1 MNIFGWRKNLTISEQ
16 DPTFKVRYLGNVQTS
31 VMKGD
36 GCTDRAVN
44 VIWNTY
50 TRSDHPGVE
59 MKVLLTGSGIKAY
72 TKEQGLT
79 EYRAHRISYCIAHPQ
94 FPRVFVWVY
103 RHEGRRMK
111 MELRCHAVL
120 CTSEAKARAMA
131 LRLHEKLS
139 SSLKEFLREKLR
151 KQTSRLALERTSSLP
166 KTGAVLPLRTQ
177 LLSTANNFR
186 GTPTAKAN
194 AANKLGAITED
205 SEEEEMMKVL
215 EEEEEE
221 DESEE
226 DVDDILVMRKRF
238 VLMKRASAEGRLED
252 NDNNNSTN
260 ENKNAT
266 RQQESESL
274 PVTPSSSGPRSGLFH
289 NGVEHHGI
297 VQALDLDAS
306 SPSQNLHHHHH
317 HLDSGA
323 AAVDSP
329 ASSIKDGGNALR
341 EYMAS
346 DHVISLEIGND
357 LDELRRDDQVRYC
370 LNEVEGQDSDE
381 ESAESGFH
389 DQEASNPDQDI
400 ADSERALALG
410 AGDGGEDKE
419 DEIDELTVCRFPSL
433 EGATDVL
440 KNPLSEK
447 TSL

>member
-1 MNIFGWRKNLTISEQ
+1 MNIFGWRKSLNISEQ

-59 MKVLLTGSGIKAY
+59 MKVVLTGSGIKAY

-79 EYRAHRISYCIAHPQ
+79 EYRAHRISYCIAHPL

-111 MELRCHAVL
+111 LELRCHAVL
-120 CTSEAKARAMA
+120 CTSEAKAKAMA

-177 LLSTANNFR
+177 LLSTAGNFR
-186 GTPTAKAN
+186 GTPTSKNN

-205 SEEEEMMKVL
+205 SEEEEMMRVL
-215 EEEEEE
+215 QEEEEEE
-221 DESEE
+221 GQEEEGDEEEGEE
-226 DVDDILVMRKRF
+226 DIL
-238 VLMKRASAEGRLED
+238 
-252 NDNNNSTN
+252 
-260 ENKNAT
+260 
-266 RQQESESL
+266 SESL
-274 PVTPSSSGPRSGLFH
+274 PVTPSSSGSRSSAGLFH
-289 NGVEHHGI
+289 KGAEHKDI
-297 VQALDLDAS
+297 VQALDLQHQHQHGGLAS
-306 SPSQNLHHHHH
+306 L
-317 HLDSGA
+317 GA
-323 AAVDSP
+323 AADPSDSSDP
-329 ASSIKDGGNALR
+329 SDTPGGAHLR
-341 EYMAS
+341 EYMTS

-357 LDELRRDDQVRYC
+357 LEELRRDDQVRYC
-370 LNEVEGQDSDE
+370 LNEGRGHDSDE

-400 ADSERALALG
+400 ADRERALG
-410 AGDGGEDKE
+410 AHGDGAQGDVGEGE
-419 DEIDELTVCRFPSL
+419 VGEVDELTVCRLPSL
-433 EGATDVL
+433 EEHVGV
-440 KNPLSEK
+440 KNSCSEK

>member
-1 MNIFGWRKNLTISEQ
+1 MNVSNINSFRLAPQ
-16 DPTFKVRYLGNVQTS
+16 
-31 VMKGD
+31 
-36 GCTDRAVN
+36 
-44 VIWNTY
+44 
-50 TRSDHPGVE
+50 
-59 MKVLLTGSGIKAY
+59 AY

-79 EYRAHRISYCIAHPQ
+79 EYRAHRISYCIAHPL

-120 CTSEAKARAMA
+120 CTSEAKAKAMA

-186 GTPTAKAN
+186 GTPTSKGN

-221 DESEE
+221 EEE
-226 DVDDILVMRKRF
+226 DEEVEDILVMRKKF
-238 VLMKRASAEGRLED
+238 LLMKRASAGGRLED
-252 NDNNNSTN
+252 NDNNNSSN
-260 ENKNAT
+260 DNKNTAA
-266 RQQESESL
+266 QQESESL
-274 PVTPSSSGPRSGLFH
+274 PVTPSSSGSRTAGLFH

-306 SPSQNLHHHHH
+306 PSQSHHHK
-317 HLDSGA
+317 DSGA
-323 AAVDSP
+323 AAEPSDPPV
-329 ASSIKDGGNALR
+329 KDAGNALR
-341 EYMAS
+341 EYMTA
-346 DHVISLEIGND
+346 DQVINLEIGND
-357 LDELRRDDQVRYC
+357 LEELRRDDQVRYC
-370 LNEVEGQDSDE
+370 LNEGRGHDSDE

-400 ADSERALALG
+400 ADSERALAQ
-410 AGDGGEDKE
+410 GGPEDKQQKE
-419 DEIDELTVCRFPSL
+419 DIDELTVCRFPSL
-433 EGATDVL
+433 EDPNVV
-440 KNPLSEK
+440 KNQCSEK

>member
-59 MKVLLTGSGIKAY
+59 MKVILTGSGIKAY

-79 EYRAHRISYCIAHPQ
+79 EYRAHRISYCIAHPL

-120 CTSEAKARAMA
+120 CTSEAKAKAMA

-177 LLSTANNFR
+177 LLSTASNFR
-186 GTPTAKAN
+186 GTPTSKNN

-205 SEEEEMMKVL
+205 SEEEEMMRVL
-215 EEEEEE
+215 EEEEE
-221 DESEE
+221 DECEE
-226 DVDDILVMRKRF
+226 DVDDILVMRKKF
-238 VLMKRASAEGRLED
+238 VLAKRASAGGRLED
-252 NDNNNSTN
+252 NDNNNSSTD
-260 ENKNAT
+260 NKNT
-266 RQQESESL
+266 SGLRQSESL
-274 PVTPSSSGPRSGLFH
+274 PATPSSSGSRSGLVH
-289 NGVEHHGI
+289 NGMEHHGI

-306 SPSQNLHHHHH
+306 PSTQGHHSHR
-317 HLDSGA
+317 LDSGA
-323 AAVDSP
+323 TAEVTFT
-329 ASSIKDGGNALR
+329 SSGKDGNNALR

-346 DHVISLEIGND
+346 DQVISLEIGND

-370 LNEVEGQDSDE
+370 LNEAEGQDSDE

-389 DQEASNPDQDI
+389 DQESSNPDQDI
-400 ADSERALALG
+400 ADSERARAQG
-410 AGDGGEDKE
+410 AQDEEEEEDNNE
-419 DEIDELTVCRFPSL
+419 DIDELTVCPFPSVENSPGIL
-433 EGATDVL
+433 R
-440 KNPLSEK
+440 NPSSEK

>member
-1 MNIFGWRKNLTISEQ
+1 MNIFGWRKSLTISEQ

-31 VMKGD
+31 VMKGE

-59 MKVLLTGSGIKAY
+59 MKVVLTGSGIKAY

-79 EYRAHRISYCIAHPQ
+79 EYRAHRISYCIAHPL

-120 CTSEAKARAMA
+120 CTSEAKAKAMA

-151 KQTSRLALERTSSLP
+151 KQTSRLALQRTSSLP
-166 KTGAVLPLRTQ
+166 KTGAMLPLRTQ

-205 SEEEEMMKVL
+205 SEEEEMMRVL
-215 EEEEEE
+215 DEEEPE
-221 DESEE
+221 DEAVE
-226 DVDDILVMRKRF
+226 DILTLRKRIM
-238 VLMKRASAEGRLED
+238 LMKRASAGGRLED
-252 NDNNNSTN
+252 CENNNTPN
-260 ENKNAT
+260 
-266 RQQESESL
+266 SESM
-274 PVTPSSSGPRSGLFH
+274 PTTPCGSGPRTVGLVH
-289 NGVEHHGI
+289 NGVEHHSI
-297 VQALDLDAS
+297 VQALDLDS
-306 SPSQNLHHHHH
+306 VSTN
-317 HLDSGA
+317 SGA
-323 AAVDSP
+323 AASVEASAKDSHV
-329 ASSIKDGGNALR
+329 LR
-341 EYMAS
+341 DYMTA
-346 DHVISLEIGND
+346 DQLINLEIGND
-357 LDELRRDDQVRYC
+357 LEELRRDDQVQYC

-400 ADSERALALG
+400 ADKEREVAASNEV
-410 AGDGGEDKE
+410 EDDDDK
-419 DEIDELTVCRFPSL
+419 EIDELTVCPFPSL
-433 EGATDVL
+433 EDTSVVR
-440 KNPLSEK
+440 NSSTEK